1 MSDRVIDSHIH
12 LDMYRQ
18 KDRQRVLSGLELAKV
33 DTLICVS
40 NHLKSSKE
48 TLQLAH
54 DDSRIKPAFGF
65 HPEQPLPTDYEAV
78 EILTFIEK
86 NQQEMIAIGEVGLP
100 YYLQQDNKG
109 VSWNAYVELLETFIQ
124 KAAALNKPIILH
136 AIYEDAPIVCDLL
149 EKYSVPDAHFH
160 WFKGDSL
167 TTERLAENGYSISVT
182 PDVVYEK
189 EIQDL
194 VSVYPLSRVMV
205 ETDGPWPFEGIFKGD
220 MTHPGMIH
228 QSIEKIAELKKVSA
242 AYVYSQI
249 YENTCRFYRL

>member
-1 MSDRVIDSHIH
+1 MSDRIIDSHIH

-18 KDRQRVLSGLELAKV
+18 KERQEILSELELDQVEA
-33 DTLICVS
+33 LICVS

-48 TLQLAH
+48 TLRLAY

-65 HPEQPLPTDYEAV
+65 HPEQALPTDYEAA
-78 EILTFIEK
+78 EILTFIEQ

-100 YYLQQDNKG
+100 YYLRQDNKG
-109 VSWNAYVELLETFIQ
+109 GPWNAYVELLETFIQ
-124 KAAALNKPIILH
+124 KAAALDKPIILH
-136 AIYEDAPIVCDLL
+136 AIYEDASIVCDLL

-160 WFKGDSL
+160 WFKGDSQ
-167 TTERLAENGYSISVT
+167 TIERMAKNGYSISVT

-205 ETDGPWPFEGIFKGD
+205 ETDGPWPFEGIFKGN

-228 QSIEKIAELKKVSA
+228 KSIEKISEMKKVSA

-249 YENTCRFYRL
+249 YENTCRFYKL